1 MNTYS
6 EEVRED
12 NKLLKQIKE
21 AKDFKGIS
29 EIVANLIKM
38 VSAYMENTQKEI
50 ENIKSIL
57 DLKFT
62 SLKKPEEIIM
72 SLEQKKEN
80 KMQET
85 NKRIQNMIE
94 TIKEIKHNIP
104 IINSLNSINKAES
117 SNKKVLIRD
126 AFIHIF
132 KTHRNG
138 IAVLKLKDKYTK
150 IPLIPTWRFD
160 NKKRRWIPQ
169 YKICSL
175 EGTESFYNF
184 YNKNTENIIHGRRN
198 IINAIRTLNRI
209 KAQNMIEYRKSLRNP
224 IQNTEDVNGH
234 QAYN

>member
-6 EEVRED
+6 ED

-21 AKDFKGIS
+21 AKDFKEIS

-50 ENIKSIL
+50 ENIKSIV
-57 DLKFT
+57 DLEFA
-62 SLKKPEEIIM
+62 SFKKPEKQFM
-72 SLEQKKEN
+72 SLEQKIEN

-85 NKRIQNMIE
+85 NKRIEKMIE
-94 TIKEIKHNIP
+94 TIKEIKNHIP
-104 IINSLNSINKAES
+104 IRNSLNSVNKPES
-117 SNKKVLIRD
+117 SNKRVWIRD
-126 AFIHIF
+126 AFIHNF

-138 IAVLKLKDKYTK
+138 IAVLKLKDKYTT

-184 YNKNTENIIHGRRN
+184 YNKNKENIIHRRKN
-198 IINAIRTLNRI
+198 IINA
-209 KAQNMIEYRKSLRNP
+209 
-224 IQNTEDVNGH
+224 
-234 QAYN
+234 